1 MILRVYLNHR
11 AVMILWLAL
20 VASCCFGG
28 WYSGKEFVND
38 GNGTA
43 ETRIQGK
50 RHDRSSTAAFAAGTP
65 RGSWMER
72 VRKAEPGDFPLLIEE
87 MEKIFPEGYN
97 GYEPLAE
104 NAMR

>member
-1 MILRVYLNHR
+1 
-11 AVMILWLAL
+11 
-20 VASCCFGG
+20 
-28 WYSGKEFVND
+28 
-38 GNGTA
+38 
-43 ETRIQGK
+43 
-50 RHDRSSTAAFAAGTP
+50 
-65 RGSWMER
+65 MER